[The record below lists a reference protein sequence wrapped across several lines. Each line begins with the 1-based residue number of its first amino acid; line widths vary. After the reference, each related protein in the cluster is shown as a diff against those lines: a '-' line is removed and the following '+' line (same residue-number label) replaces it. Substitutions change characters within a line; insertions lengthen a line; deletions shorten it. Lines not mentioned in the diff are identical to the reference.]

1 MKLLRTLLLATM
13 AICVLGF
20 IAGAQPRR
28 EKPPEPQ
35 SLPALEAGATEFQL
49 RGEYRVALSELL
61 PIWSEAT
68 GERLI
73 YDPRKIAGE
82 CILLAPK
89 SGTDVSANDLAHAAL
104 GQFRL
109 CLLKTGEFYEIL
121 PAAEAVSS
129 ARRVSLDELA
139 SVPAGE
145 FVCVTIQLQ
154 NAEANAIRSVVQG
167 LTNRQG
173 GVCSPMVS
181 NQRAGVNA
189 ILLCD
194 TAENLRRIVAIV
206 RDLDAYP
213 DFATEVIKLQHVSV
227 EHIHDALVAAG
238 EAGHTGGQVRVASVL
253 SSNQVVLSGPPRD
266 VQRVK
271 LVAAALDVK
280 TE

>member
-1 MKLLRTLLLATM
+1 MKLLRTLLLATIT
-13 AICVLGF
+13 ICVLGF

-35 SLPALEAGATEFQL
+35 KLPALEPGASTL
-49 RGEYRVALSELL
+49 TLKGEYNVSLMELL
-61 PIWSEAT
+61 PMWAESS
-68 GERLI
+68 GEKLI
-73 YDPRKIAGE
+73 HDPRKINGDVH
-82 CILLAPK
+82 LLAPTK
-89 SGTDVSANDLAHAAL
+89 GAEVTINDLAHAAL

-109 CLLKTGEFYEIL
+109 CLLKTGEFHEIL

-129 ARRVSLDELA
+129 ARRVSPDELA

-154 NAEANAIRSVVQG
+154 NAEANAIRSVIQG
-167 LTNRQG
+167 LTSRQG

-194 TAENLRRIVAIV
+194 TAENLRRLVAIV

-253 SSNQVVLSGPPRD
+253 SSNQIVLSGPPRD